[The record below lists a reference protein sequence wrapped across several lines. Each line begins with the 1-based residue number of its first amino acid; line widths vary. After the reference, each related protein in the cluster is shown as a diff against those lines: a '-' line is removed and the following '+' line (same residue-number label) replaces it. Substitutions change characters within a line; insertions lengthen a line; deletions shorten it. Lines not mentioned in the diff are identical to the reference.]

1 MAEEVGKD
9 ENRPQ
14 AESHNGLF
22 LGSRRERPGR
32 SSVVVWEL
40 KDSSGGKNVE
50 LGLLMRTKQ

>member
-40 KDSSGGKNVE
+40 KDSLAV
-50 LGLLMRTKQ
+50 RTWSLVC

>member
-1 MAEEVGKD
+1 MAEKVGKD

-40 KDSSGGKNVE
+40 KDSSKNAG
-50 LGLLMRTKQ
+50 LDLLMRMKQ